1 MEWKKWPE
9 KIEEM
14 KERKNYT
21 EKLRY
26 DFMMITIFFSLFA
39 TTTSLHSF
47 SLSLSVSYTPPPNK
61 TKCQFVSKFY
71 LGLNFFWV
79 RTRWHISLPTT
90 VPKQTHAYNLV
101 REKKIFFFILF
112 AMCACVYTN

>member
-9 KIEEM
+9 KNRRN
-14 KERKNYT
+14 ERTK
-21 EKLRY
+21 KLHRE
-26 DFMMITIFFSLFA
+26 ITIRFYDDHDFFLYLQLPPLSI
-39 TTTSLHSF
+39 
-47 SLSLSVSYTPPPNK
+47 LSLPLFQYTPPPNK

-101 REKKIFFFILF
+101 REKKKNLFRILSSST
-112 AMCACVYTN
+112 CVTCLDI